1 MKNPALVYGWQPR
14 AYFWDGGWIGIG
26 QSSGIVPPHSHHAIQ
41 ISLSLDTPLRLQ
53 AGNGEWR
60 SCLGAIVLPDTL
72 HCFDGAGAV
81 TAMIFVDPECRE
93 GRWLRRS
100 LTETITEIPAER
112 YACCLPGLSAFTQT
126 PLGAR
131 QVAELVTTVVHN
143 LCVGPPPLRRLDARV
158 VQALV
163 LIRQSDASRIPLDQV
178 AKKVFLSPSRFAH
191 LFAEEVGVPFRRYVL
206 WRKLSRA
213 MLAVGRG
220 MSLSAAAHESG
231 FADSAHLTRTFYQ
244 MYGIAPSVMLGGGE
258 FHEIPG
264 PFELGELTAAVVPAV
279 RKPVEH
285 HRVR

>member
-1 MKNPALVYGWQPR
+1 MKNPALFYGWQPR

-41 ISLSLDTPLRLQ
+41 ISLSLDTPLRLRT
-53 AGNGEWR
+53 GDGEWR
-60 SCLGAIVLPDTL
+60 SGLGAIVLPDTL
-72 HCFDGAGAV
+72 HSFDGAGAV

-93 GRWLRRS
+93 GRWLRHS
-100 LTETITEIPAER
+100 LTETITEIPAELYTR
-112 YACCLPGLSAFTQT
+112 CLSGLTSFSLA

-131 QVAELVTTVVHN
+131 QVAELVTAVVHN

-158 VQALV
+158 VQALL
-163 LIRQSDASRIPLDQV
+163 LIRQSDASRIPLEQV

-258 FHEIPG
+258 FYEIPA
-264 PFELGELTAAVVPAV
+264 PFELEELTAVGGTARLQPI
-279 RKPVEH
+279 EH
-285 HRVR
+285 HRVT